1 MWLGHVQRHES
12 LLGDIIKERMKV
24 KATRG
29 WRIMHTLHLPSDLM
43 KNRSYYK
50 ARSSR
55 QNRLHSWNVTN
66 LLVAAED

>member
-1 MWLGHVQRHES
+1 
-12 LLGDIIKERMKV
+12 MKV

-29 WRIMHTLHLPSDLM
+29 WRIMHLLSDLM